1 MEKSGKFYRFPRTF
15 FKIATTEFKTNKII
29 VFKLRVLY
37 SKYAE
42 LKDLSLLLEMKDWR
56 TLFCFKAYFI
66 GF

>member
-15 FKIATTEFKTNKII
+15 FKMATTEFKTNKII

-42 LKDLSLLLEMKDWR
+42 LKDLSLLLEMKD
-56 TLFCFKAYFI
+56 
-66 GF
+66 

>member
-42 LKDLSLLLEMKDWR
+42 LKDITFTGSEGLKDAV
-56 TLFCFKAYFI
+56 LF
-66 GF
+66 